1 VQHADKGRGGSQ
13 KFTETGIRY
22 YAGENNPTQAAQP
35 SAFFDGHQPDCQAD
49 DEDGDS
55 AGNDAVKAYRSPFL
69 ACGDGAPWAQA
80 EASAGLVL
88 ALIG

>member
-1 VQHADKGRGGSQ
+1 VR
-13 KFTETGIRY
+13 
-22 YAGENNPTQAAQP
+22 
-35 SAFFDGHQPDCQAD
+35 
-49 DEDGDS
+49 
-55 AGNDAVKAYRSPFL
+55 L